1 MMHSKNFHIQRILIP
16 YDFSETADLALEH
29 AVFMAKLHKA
39 EILLL
44 HVIETYSFTSA
55 ISHAFSKSQ
64 SEFESKIE
72 SSAAEKL
79 QQLADKLHHD
89 SGMGVQFRTEVGK
102 IYKKINAVA
111 EETQADLIVMGTH
124 GVGGFQEFLV
134 GTNTYRVVIGAPC
147 PVISVQTHSRKIGFK
162 NIVLPIDNSP
172 TSRQKVKHALELAR
186 HYNSV
191 IHVLGIMTMSDTDLQ
206 RRFELKIHQ
215 VADYLAKHEIPYTTK
230 IFQGENTTQI
240 TMDYATQSNA
250 DLIVIMTE
258 QQGGNIFTGNF
269 AQQIVNHSKIPVMSI
284 RPDEGDPD
292 KISIG
297 Y

>member
-1 MMHSKNFHIQRILIP
+1 MHSKNFQIKRILIP

-39 EILLL
+39 DIVLL

-72 SSAAEKL
+72 SSASEKL

-89 SGMGVQFRTEVGK
+89 SGMGVQFRTEMGK
-102 IYKKINAVA
+102 IYKTIISVA
-111 EETQADLIVMGTH
+111 EETDADLIVMGTH
-124 GVGGFQEFLV
+124 GVSGFQEFLV
-134 GTNTYRVVIGAPC
+134 GTNTYRVVVGAPC
-147 PVISVQTHSRKIGFK
+147 PVVSVQTHARKIGFK

-172 TSRQKVKHALELAR
+172 ASRQKVKHAVEIAR
-186 HYNSV
+186 HYNSIV
-191 IHVLGIMTMSDTDLQ
+191 HILGIMTMSDTDMQ
-206 RRFELKIHQ
+206 RRFELKVHQ
-215 VADYLAKHEIPYTTK
+215 VADYLAEHEIPYTTK
-230 IFQGENTTQI
+230 VFKGDNTAQI
-240 TMDYATQSNA
+240 TMDYATQCSA

-258 QQGGNIFTGNF
+258 HEGCGLFMGNF